1 MSAEGL
7 PGKYGFEVAGF
18 ILENMNILKYN
29 ALEKPLVYLPDNS
42 ERMRAL
48 EGTLGKLNLSEYQ
61 RFFREKT
68 EENVC

>member
-29 ALEKPLVYLPDNS
+29 ALEKQLVYLPDNS
-42 ERMRAL
+42 ESMRAL
-48 EGTLGKLNLSEYQ
+48 NGHSGQTQSI
-61 RFFREKT
+61 
-68 EENVC
+68 